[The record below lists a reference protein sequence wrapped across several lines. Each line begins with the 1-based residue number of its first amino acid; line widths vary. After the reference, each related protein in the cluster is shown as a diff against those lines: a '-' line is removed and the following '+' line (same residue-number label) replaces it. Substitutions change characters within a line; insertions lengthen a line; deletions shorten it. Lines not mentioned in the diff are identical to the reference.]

1 MLSEQQ
7 YHQIKAVLAR
17 LGMDSS
23 AKVDFLVDRD
33 GQEIASQGEGGE
45 KDGNSEPKSLD
56 ITSLVSLGPGN
67 VAATG
72 GMARLIGEKD
82 LATLSQEGERASI
95 HICVIGRLRILPHW
109 LSKCGLSRGCVFD
122 TLKAVAR
129 QVLTELRKG

>member
-56 ITSLVSLGPGN
+56 TTSLVSLGPGN

-95 HICVIGRLRILPHW
+95 HICVIGRL
-109 LSKCGLSRGCVFD
+109 SRTGCRSVASSGAVFSIP
-122 TLKAVAR
+122 
-129 QVLTELRKG
+129 